1 MMKIIGGDVDTS
13 SADYQENYAK
23 MSALNEEL
31 DNVVARTMDV
41 GQRQRDL
48 SAKRDKLLPRE
59 RINAVLDPGSPFVE
73 IG

>member
-1 MMKIIGGDVDTS
+1 MKIIGGDFDTS

-23 MSALNEEL
+23 MSALNQQL
-31 DNVVARTMDV
+31 DAVVASTMDV
-41 GQRQRDL
+41 GQRQREL

>member
-1 MMKIIGGDVDTS
+1 MKIIGGDVDTS

-23 MSALNEEL
+23 MSALNQQL
-31 DNVVARTMDV
+31 DAVVANTMDV
-41 GQRQRDL
+41 GQRQREL